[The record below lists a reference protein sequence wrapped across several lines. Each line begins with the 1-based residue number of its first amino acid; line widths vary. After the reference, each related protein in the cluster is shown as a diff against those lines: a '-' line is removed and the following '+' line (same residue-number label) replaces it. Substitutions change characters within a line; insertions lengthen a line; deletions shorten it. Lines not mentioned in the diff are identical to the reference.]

1 MKRTQTKSY
10 PFINQ
15 LSFWQKST
23 QTKRTLTDELPT
35 VISQLSFW
43 QKSTQTKRTLTD
55 ELPTGIIT
63 APLTTYTVPQVEAS
77 RVTKQAA

>member
-1 MKRTQTKSY
+1 MRSPFPSHLVFLENRKGEEKDTYKIY
-10 PFINQ
+10 P
-15 LSFWQKST
+15 L
-23 QTKRTLTDELPT
+23 
-35 VISQLSFW
+35 ISQLSFW